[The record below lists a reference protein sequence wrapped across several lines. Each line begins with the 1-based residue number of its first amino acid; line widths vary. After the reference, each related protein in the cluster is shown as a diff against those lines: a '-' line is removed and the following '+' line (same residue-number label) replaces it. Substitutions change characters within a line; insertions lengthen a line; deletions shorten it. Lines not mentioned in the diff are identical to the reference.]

1 MPVTGAVEAVPGQ
14 TKSDGHERTT
24 PMSSSVLTF
33 AAESGEHA
41 AQGLSPIGFGVVT
54 FAILVSLL
62 LATLALRSLNTRQRK
77 R

>member
-1 MPVTGAVEAVPGQ
+1 
-14 TKSDGHERTT
+14 
-24 PMSSSVLTF
+24 MSSSLLTF
-33 AAESGEHA
+33 AADSGEHA

-62 LATLALRSLNTRQRK
+62 LATLALRSLSTRHRK